1 MVTAVISRLAE
12 ETPPEPP
19 IVAGAAAGAGA
30 DRKGVSF
37 AEDVEEPEPTTP
49 AFVRVVWHVA
59 RGTWRVARCVRE
71 SVSTASP

>member
-1 MVTAVISRLAE
+1 
-12 ETPPEPP
+12 
-19 IVAGAAAGAGA
+19 
-30 DRKGVSF
+30 VSF